1 MSSIIAALLLLSA
14 AGAAQGS
21 TGVATEPPASVTAEV
36 SRPVLKVPPAALAQP
51 TEESNLSLQRE
62 PPRWSR
68 EAIANWG
75 GPWTADPG
83 EVWQELYDHRYV
95 TW

>member
-1 MSSIIAALLLLSA
+1 MSSIIAALVLLSA

-21 TGVATEPPASVTAEV
+21 TGVAAEPRPSGAAEV
-36 SRPVLKVPPAALAQP
+36 SQPVRKLPPAVLAQP
-51 TEESNLSLQRE
+51 AEESNLSLQRE

-68 EAIANWG
+68 EAIMNWG
-75 GPWTADPG
+75 GPWNANPG
-83 EVWQELYDHRYV
+83 EVWGELYDHRYV

>member
-1 MSSIIAALLLLSA
+1 MNSIIAALLLLGA
-14 AGAAQGS
+14 AGAAHGS
-21 TGVATEPPASVTAEV
+21 TDVAAEPPASGATEV
-36 SRPVLKVPPAALAQP
+36 SPPVKTLPPAVLAQP
-51 TEESNLSLQRE
+51 TEVSNLSRQRE

-68 EAIANWG
+68 EAIINWG
-75 GPWTADPG
+75 GPWNANPG